1 MFLSQGQLTALQ
13 VLAVLG
19 NGAAVVGLGIAVVRS
34 LGASDWGPAV
44 VTCIDCG
51 AELMTAHIEESFR
64 KRRNKVRQVV
74 VEHGSLETCY
84 GELRH
89 GAEA

>member
-1 MFLSQGQLTALQ
+1 MFLSQERL
-13 VLAVLG
+13 
-19 NGAAVVGLGIAVVRS
+19 
-34 LGASDWGPAV
+34 
-44 VTCIDCG
+44 
-51 AELMTAHIEESFR
+51 TAHIEESFR

-74 VEHGSLETCY
+74 VEHEPLETCY

>member
-1 MFLSQGQLTALQ
+1 M
-13 VLAVLG
+13 
-19 NGAAVVGLGIAVVRS
+19 
-34 LGASDWGPAV
+34 ASISNSEARRRVDVDPETGV

-74 VEHGSLETCY
+74 VEHEPLETCY

>member
-44 VTCIDCG
+44 VYSVVAAINFAVG
-51 AELMTAHIEESFR
+51 AGMAYWLA
-64 KRRNKVRQVV
+64 KRLKEGVRRV
-74 VEHGSLETCY
+74 
-84 GELRH
+84 
-89 GAEA
+89 